1 MEDIMVE
8 PRRKLAVMTEEG
20 EDLPS
25 GGLASSEIDFIVK
38 AVKNNPNLRGAY
50 GKEQGDRA

>member
-1 MEDIMVE
+1 MVE